1 LTIRYITF
9 KIYLIPPIGVV
20 KMKKQV
26 VSTTK
31 AAAPKAPYSLG
42 IVYNDLLFVSGAG
55 PIDPSSQE
63 FVRGTIQ
70 EEARVTLNNV
80 KAVIEDAGFSMENVL
95 KVTVFLA
102 DFNDFDQFN
111 EVYKEF
117 FQTDFPARTCTQA
130 GKLGYDIKCEVEAIV
145 GR

>member
-1 LTIRYITF
+1 
-9 KIYLIPPIGVV
+9 
-20 KMKKQV
+20 MKKQV
-26 VSTTK
+26 INTTK
-31 AAAPKAPYSLG
+31 AASPKAPYSLG

-55 PIDPSSQE
+55 PIDPSSHE

-70 EEARVTLNNV
+70 QEARVTLGNV
-80 KAVIEDAGFSMENVL
+80 KAVIEEAGFSMENVL

-117 FQTDFPARTCTQA
+117 FKTDFPANT
-130 GKLGYDIKCEVEAIV
+130 
-145 GR
+145 